1 MTAMIKRNLPAI
13 AAALPWVL
21 IALFVSAVVS
31 SAMAQRAP
39 GERPGQAGQAG
50 PSNAL
55 LRAAAEE
62 QKRARLKTPPQP
74 QQIDQQKGGDYPD
87 FNRSTLPLGAINKN
101 WAEGCGPE
109 STTIA
114 VAHRL
119 DSELRFRV
127 RQLLGTVVTFPENVS
142 IVTAPGGTAFSA
154 EPHGG
159 DGSASNVWVFGT
171 TQAGLD
177 GNYVFVGSGR
187 RAVPTMYLIRV
198 QSEGYN
204 TENCP
209 DLLVLVKPSTS
220 PALANAATAMQEW
233 AASMGA
239 RAMAEQAAA
248 PVSPAPGTKAPAASA
263 NPGDADL
270 AGRADVD
277 WLQGRAFDPANL
289 DFRWTVRGDAE
300 LAPDVVYSDCC
311 FTYLQYAPE
320 RADKV
325 RIAAVHAVERTGSGA
340 IDAPVN
346 WSMKGNTIVVQGI
359 QKLTLE
365 REGIVTCIDPG
376 EALMAGPSDAV
387 SDAPESAPRDVVTTE
402 PLPATG
408 GAN

>member
-13 AAALPWVL
+13 GAALPWVL
-21 IALFVSAVVS
+21 ILLFVSAVVT

-39 GERPGQAGQAG
+39 GQKPG
-50 PSNAL
+50 PDNAL

-62 QKRARLKTPPQP
+62 QQRARLKTPAQP
-74 QQIDQQKGGDYPD
+74 QQIEQQKGGDYPD

-127 RQLLGTVVTFPENVS
+127 RQLLGTVVTFPETVS
-142 IVTAPGGTAFSA
+142 VVTAPGGTAFSA

-159 DGSASNVWVFGT
+159 DGTASNVWVFGT

-187 RAVPTMYLIRV
+187 KAVPTMYLMRV

-209 DLLVLVKPSTS
+209 DLLVLVKPATS

-248 PVSPAPGTKAPAASA
+248 PLMPAAGKTPAASA
-263 NPGDADL
+263 SGSDADL

-277 WLQGRAFDPANL
+277 WLQGRGFDPANL

-300 LAPDVVYSDCC
+300 LAPDIVYSDCC

-376 EALMAGPSDAV
+376 DALMAGPSDAV
-387 SDAPESAPRDVVTTE
+387 SDAPESAPRNVVTTE
-402 PLPATG
+402 PLPATD